1 MKACILTVMFSLLCF
16 CKQELVDDLLAKEK
30 EVESELG
37 GFEELH
43 ERELHEAR
51 KQNLTLQKKLEKCKC
66 T

>member
-1 MKACILTVMFSLLCF
+1 MLSLLCF

-37 GFEELH
+37 GFGELH
-43 ERELHEAR
+43 KRELHEAR